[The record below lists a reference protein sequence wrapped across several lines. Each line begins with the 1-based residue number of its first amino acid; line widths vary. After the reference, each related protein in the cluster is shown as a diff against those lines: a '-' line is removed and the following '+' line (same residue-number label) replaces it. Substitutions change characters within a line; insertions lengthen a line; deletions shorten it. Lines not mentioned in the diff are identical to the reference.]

1 MAGAYS
7 SLAAHLLHDTCRP
20 SSLRP
25 LLTGCTSSSWHMQI
39 FKSEATHKHS
49 LAWTWFST
57 IFAPTQQ
64 TLSVKDLDH
73 SKSLS
78 AGSLTPC
85 MYRVWTKW
93 LKVSLRLHVQAHV
106 SEYLQTEKLGRQLHV
121 TLHLC
126 MSKVGLCIVCQH
138 VSLTCVYPHDG
149 TASIPTNMPCLA
161 RLGLCLLTAGLSF
174 NVQYKSV
181 WMCCAYGW

>member
-1 MAGAYS
+1 VSDFAFN
-7 SLAAHLLHDTCRP
+7 
-20 SSLRP
+20 
-25 LLTGCTSSSWHMQI
+25 TGVRQVQMVHTPHYLPIFFIFMQI

-64 TLSVKDLDH
+64 TLAVKDLDH

-93 LKVSLRLHVQAHV
+93 LKVSLRLHV
-106 SEYLQTEKLGRQLHV
+106 
-121 TLHLC
+121 HL
-126 MSKVGLCIVCQH
+126 
-138 VSLTCVYPHDG
+138 
-149 TASIPTNMPCLA
+149 
-161 RLGLCLLTAGLSF
+161 
-174 NVQYKSV
+174 
-181 WMCCAYGW
+181 

>member
-1 MAGAYS
+1 
-7 SLAAHLLHDTCRP
+7 
-20 SSLRP
+20 
-25 LLTGCTSSSWHMQI
+25 MQI
-39 FKSEATHKHS
+39 FKSEATPKHS

-78 AGSLTPC
+78 AGSMTPC

-106 SEYLQTEKLGRQLHV
+106 CECLQTEELECQLHV

-126 MSKVGLCIVCQH
+126 TSTVALHNACQQLPFICVC
-138 VSLTCVYPHDG
+138 PHDC
-149 TASIPTNMPCLA
+149 TASILTNTPFLA
-161 RLGLCLLTAGLSF
+161 SLGLCLFTAGLLF
-174 NVQYKSV
+174 NIQYKS
-181 WMCCAYGW
+181 A